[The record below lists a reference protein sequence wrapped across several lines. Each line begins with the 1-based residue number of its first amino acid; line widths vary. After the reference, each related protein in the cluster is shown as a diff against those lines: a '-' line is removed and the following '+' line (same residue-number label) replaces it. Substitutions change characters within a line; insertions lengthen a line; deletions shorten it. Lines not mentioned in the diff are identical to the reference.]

1 MRPGDRNLPL
11 HVTMRLLHNLIGI
24 ANAYYAVESFYSGN
38 YTWFAINSLFM
49 LWVASWRIA

>member
-1 MRPGDRNLPL
+1 
-11 HVTMRLLHNLIGI
+11 MRLLHNLIGI

-38 YTWFAINSLFM
+38 YTWFAINALFM